1 MSQLKAQVVRVIY
14 SLKWVEVEGGEEEEE
29 LTAISAICFVSGYI
43 AIGFQAIQILL
54 RVVAIVWNFITVIM
68 MWPTAA
74 MMIVMMMM
82 VCRIVA
88 ILAGDS

>member
-1 MSQLKAQVVRVIY
+1 MSW
-14 SLKWVEVEGGEEEEE
+14 STEGEEEEE

-88 ILAGDS
+88 ILAGNS